1 VNISAKFPD
10 INLEH
15 IHARVEHSN
24 FLNRKL
30 KFWVKYLN
38 SSSTHLLEEKKNPTA
53 KLREIKPWNKNFF
66 NMATRIIL

>member
-1 VNISAKFPD
+1 VNISVKFRD

-15 IHARVEHSN
+15 IHFRVEHSN

-38 SSSTHLLEEKKNPTA
+38 SSSSHLLEGEMNTVT
-53 KLREIKPWNKNFF
+53 KLHEIK
-66 NMATRIIL
+66 TLE

>member
-1 VNISAKFPD
+1 MNISVKFPD

-15 IHARVEHSN
+15 IHARVEYSN

-38 SSSTHLLEEKKNPTA
+38 SSSTHLLEQEKIPTT
-53 KLREIKPWNKNFF
+53 KLRKIK
-66 NMATRIIL
+66 TQQ